1 MRKNGINRE
10 LLPVDGGVCAP
21 AGFKAN
27 AVVCQD
33 GEKLSLIVT
42 NGRYP
47 ASLVFSSHATCGA
60 SVVYTRARLQSG
72 YARAILVNSGS
83 ANISLTAKPTIEK
96 ICLALSNATN
106 IPEREIAFAS
116 TGVIGKDMRADTA
129 LPMMK
134 RLASGATSSGEHSLL
149 AAQALTTESGKGQQ
163 LSFAFQLGDFTCK
176 IGAIFKGNQRVCPN
190 MATFLCF
197 FTTDTNISPDM
208 LKKAL
213 AQATA
218 DTFNQLDIDGV
229 ASPNDTVGIIAS
241 GLAGNSKI
249 DCADAEYEK
258 FAFALKQVATRVCLA
273 VAQGERARAFSCV
286 VTGAKSK
293 SAARSIAKR
302 VVSAHAVKR
311 SLAQNDLD
319 IDDILCLVCCGDER
333 VDLEKIVIK
342 LRSNDGQL
350 ICFENGERIEIAKQA
365 KTPVI
370 LGGNFTIGVDLGVGN
385 YTATAIGRVETE

>member
-42 NGRYP
+42 DGRYP
-47 ASLVFSSHATCGA
+47 ASFAFSSYATCGA
-60 SVVYTRARLQSG
+60 PVSYTRARLQSG

-83 ANISLTAKPTIEK
+83 ANIALTAKPAIEK
-96 ICLALSNATN
+96 TCLALSSAAK
-106 IPEREIAFAS
+106 ISEREIAFAS
-116 TGVIGKDMRADTA
+116 TGTIGKEMCADTL
-129 LPMMK
+129 LPMIK
-134 RLASGATSSGEHSLL
+134 SLVSGATNSEQNSLI
-149 AAQALTTESGKGQQ
+149 ATQALTTESGKGQQ

-176 IGAIFKGNQRVCPN
+176 IGAIFKGNQRICPN

-197 FTTDTNISPDM
+197 FTTDTNISSDM

-213 AQATA
+213 AQASA
-218 DTFNQLDIDGV
+218 DTFNQLNIDGV

-273 VAQGERARAFSCV
+273 VAQGEDSRAFSCA

-302 VVSAHAVKR
+302 VVGAYAVKR
-311 SLAQNDLD
+311 ALAQNDLD
-319 IDDILCLVCCGDER
+319 IDDILCSACCGDEK
-333 VDLEKIVIK
+333 VDLQKVVIK
-342 LRSNDGQL
+342 LLSNDGQVIL
-350 ICFENGERIEIAKQA
+350 FESGERIDLAKKA
-365 KTPVI
+365 KAPVI
-370 LGGNFTIGVDLGVGN
+370 LGENITIALELGVGN
-385 YTATAIGRVETE
+385 YTATAIGRV